1 MFLSKI
7 LALSGTIN
15 HYIVIVNM
23 FAVIACN
30 LLLLQKYLKDV
41 LSIALKL
48 MASRRLKWIKKVK
61 LLNSK
66 NYKRKIKLS
75 FIIYANFESFLI
87 PENNGEKTPDDP
99 YSNEHQSHA
108 GFRVS
113 YKLICVGDQ
122 VFKIIFR

>member
-1 MFLSKI
+1 
-7 LALSGTIN
+7 
-15 HYIVIVNM
+15 
-23 FAVIACN
+23 
-30 LLLLQKYLKDV
+30 
-41 LSIALKL
+41 

-75 FIIYANFESFLI
+75 FTIYANFESFLI